1 MSKRK
6 VIMLTDSSLTYPKV
20 MSPDAQAVLKRLE
33 AYGAEIIYVQD
44 QKDWDRSMFVE
55 YALSLIHILWLL
67 LVSK

>member
-33 AYGAEIIYVQD
+33 AYGAETVYVQD
-44 QKDWDRSMFVE
+44 QKDWDRLWSMRPRWKRQGRSP
-55 YALSLIHILWLL
+55 L
-67 LVSK
+67 K

>member
-33 AYGAEIIYVQD
+33 AYGAEIVYVQD
-44 QKDWDRSMFVE
+44 RKDLGPFPCLWSMRPRWKRQGRSP
-55 YALSLIHILWLL
+55 L
-67 LVSK
+67 K

>member
-33 AYGAEIIYVQD
+33 AYGAEIVYVFTA
-44 QKDWDRSMFVE
+44 SV
-55 YALSLIHILWLL
+55 SLLFLRMSQSYRL
-67 LVSK
+67 PSCRCSSPD